1 MRKLVG
7 VIIRVREN
15 GSIEPLVSFFDI
27 EKETEKMIYPKIS
40 RERHGDREAIR
51 WLSQVR
57 KAELGLLTERNYEHH
72 FSYQCHDVVET
83 QEELISLIETV
94 KEKVR
99 WNIEKRTQLN
109 DSWKRQ
115 FANLKINTEF

>member
-7 VIIRVREN
+7 VIISVREN

-27 EKETEKMIYPKIS
+27 EKETEKMIYPKIT
-40 RERHGDREAIR
+40 RERFGDREAIR

-57 KAELGLLTERNYEHH
+57 KAELGDISERSYQHQ

-83 QEELISLIETV
+83 QEELIALIEKV

-99 WNIEKRTQLN
+99 GNIEKRTKLN
-109 DSWKRQ
+109 ESWRNQ
-115 FANLKINTEF
+115 FSNLKIDGEL